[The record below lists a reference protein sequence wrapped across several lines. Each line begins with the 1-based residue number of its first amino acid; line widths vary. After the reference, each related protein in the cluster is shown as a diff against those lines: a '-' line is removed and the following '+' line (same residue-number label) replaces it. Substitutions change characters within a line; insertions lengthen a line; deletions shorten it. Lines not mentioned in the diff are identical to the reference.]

1 MKNTEYA
8 DRIERASTVSDLE
21 AIELEMLS
29 DPDIETL
36 SDCISIGIM
45 IDQRIDALRFV

>member
-8 DRIERASTVSDLE
+8 DRIERVFTASELE
-21 AIELEMLS
+21 AIELEMLN

-45 IDQRIDALRFV
+45 IDQRLDALRLL